1 MRILYDKN
9 ANWMI
14 DIDKISAV
22 NEFNTGLK
30 ITRPGVENF
39 YLEIFV
45 DGCPRSFCT
54 SDITMEE
61 LMEVIRHGDN
71 CVVIDKKS
79 EPEPEPVAEE
89 PKPSKDSTKTGVKLS
104 DLINESCVKTLSDC
118 TSLYAT
124 TQIVSFDVSRFI
136 AALDNSTGITWGSLE
151 VIYKGSVVVAKTSFS
166 RSDED
171 SSLTLAN
178 SYAILSKWGDSIV
191 TDVKASGGY
200 GRMDYVLY
208 VED

>member
-71 CVVIDKKS
+71 CVVIDKKPES
-79 EPEPEPVAEE
+79 EPEPVVEE
-89 PKPSKDSTKTGVKLS
+89 PKPDKKTTKPGVKLT
-104 DLINESCVKTLSDC
+104 DLINEICIKTLSDC
-118 TSLYAT
+118 TSVYDVTRITA
-124 TQIVSFDVSRFI
+124 FDISRFI
-136 AALDNSTGITWGSLE
+136 TALDNSTGITWGFLE
-151 VIYKGSVVVAKTSFS
+151 VMYRGAVVAKTSFS
-166 RSDED
+166 RSGED

-178 SYAILSKWGDSIV
+178 DVILTKWGDSIV

>member
-22 NEFNTGLK
+22 NEFNTGCK

-89 PKPSKDSTKTGVKLS
+89 PKPSKVSPKTGVNLS
-104 DLINESCVKTLSDC
+104 DLINEICIKTLSDC
-118 TSLYAT
+118 SSLYDVTRIT
-124 TQIVSFDVSRFI
+124 TFDVSHFI
-136 AALDNSTGITWGSLE
+136 AALNNSIGITWGSIE
-151 VIYKGSVVVAKTSFS
+151 VIYRGAMVANTNFS
-166 RSDED
+166 RSLAD

-178 SYAILSKWGDSIV
+178 DVILTKWGDSIV

>member
-22 NEFNTGLK
+22 DEFNTGLK
-30 ITRPGVENF
+30 ITRPGAENF

-45 DGCPRSFCT
+45 DGCPRSFRT

-89 PKPSKDSTKTGVKLS
+89 PKPSKATAKTGVNLS
-104 DLINESCVKTLSDC
+104 DLINEVCIKTLSDC
-118 TSLYAT
+118 SSVYDVTRIT
-124 TQIVSFDVSRFI
+124 TFDVSRFI
-136 AALDNSTGITWGSLE
+136 AALNNSIGITWGHLE
-151 VIYKGSVVVAKTSFS
+151 VMYRGTMVAATSFS
-166 RSDED
+166 RSGED

-178 SYAILSKWGDSIV
+178 DVILSKWGDSIV

-200 GRMDYVLY
+200 GRMDYALY